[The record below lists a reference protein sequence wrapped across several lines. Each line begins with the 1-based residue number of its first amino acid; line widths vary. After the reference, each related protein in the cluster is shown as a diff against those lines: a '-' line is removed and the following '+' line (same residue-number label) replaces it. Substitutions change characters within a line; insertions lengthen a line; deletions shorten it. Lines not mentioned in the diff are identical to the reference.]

1 MEPIRVLIVEDD
13 PMVADINTRFT
24 EAVKGFTVVG
34 AARDGQEALRLLAE
48 CKPDLVILDV
58 YMPHLD
64 GLSVLATLRQEAAEV
79 DVILITAAND
89 GESVRLARQGGA
101 IDYIIKP
108 FKFDRY
114 QRTLESYREYRGKV
128 FQKESFTQ
136 AELDQVR
143 EIKKETPPQ
152 GLPKNLHPQTL
163 GLVVNLLS
171 QAQGALSAEEVATEL
186 GLSRAT
192 ARRYLEYWP
201 ETEKVSLVLEYATVG
216 RPVHRFRLHGV
227 QGG

>member
-89 GESVRLARQGGA
+89 SESVRLARQGGA

-114 QRTLESYREYRGKV
+114 QRTLKV
-128 FQKESFTQ
+128 IGSIGARCF
-136 AELDQVR
+136 
-143 EIKKETPPQ
+143 KKKA
-152 GLPKNLHPQTL
+152 LP
-163 GLVVNLLS
+163 
-171 QAQGALSAEEVATEL
+171 
-186 GLSRAT
+186 
-192 ARRYLEYWP
+192 
-201 ETEKVSLVLEYATVG
+201 
-216 RPVHRFRLHGV
+216 RPS
-227 QGG
+227 

>member
-89 GESVRLARQGGA
+89 SESVRLARQGGA

-136 AELDQVR
+136 AE
-143 EIKKETPPQ
+143 
-152 GLPKNLHPQTL
+152 
-163 GLVVNLLS
+163 
-171 QAQGALSAEEVATEL
+171 
-186 GLSRAT
+186 
-192 ARRYLEYWP
+192 
-201 ETEKVSLVLEYATVG
+201 
-216 RPVHRFRLHGV
+216 
-227 QGG
+227 

>member
-24 EAVKGFTVVG
+24 EAVKGFNVVG
-34 AARDGQEALRLLAE
+34 TARDGQEALRLLAE

-64 GLSVLATLRQEAAEV
+64 GLSVLAKLRQEAEAV

-89 GESVRLARQGGA
+89 SESVRQARQGGA

-114 QRTLESYREYRGKV
+114 QRTLESYREYRGKLV
-128 FQKESFTQ
+128 QQESFTQ
-136 AELDQVR
+136 EELDQVR
-143 EIKKETPPQ
+143 EIKKEAPPK

-171 QAQGALSAEEVATEL
+171 RTPGALSAEEVAGEL

-192 ARRYLEYWP
+192 ARRYLEYLT
-201 ETEKVSLVLEYATVG
+201 ETEKVSLVLEYAAVG

>member
-34 AARDGQEALRLLAE
+34 TARDGQEALQLLAE
-48 CKPDLVILDV
+48 CRPDLVILDV

-64 GLSVLATLRQEAAEV
+64 GLSVLAKLRQEAASV

-89 GESVRLARQGGA
+89 SESVRQARQGGA

-128 FQKESFTQ
+128 FQQESFTQ
-136 AELDQVR
+136 AELDQAR
-143 EIKKETPPQ
+143 EIKKEAPPQ

-171 QAQGALSAEEVATEL
+171 RAQGALSAEEVAGEL

-192 ARRYLEYWP
+192 ARRYLEYLT
-201 ETEKVSLVLEYATVG
+201 ETEKVSLVLEYASVG
-216 RPVHRFRLHGV
+216 RPVHRFRLHAY
-227 QGG
+227 